1 MTDTTT
7 NGTPP
12 DARRLR
18 LHRALREKLGNQV
31 ADDLVD
37 FLPPAGW
44 GDLVRRADLDAAVT
58 RLDQKIDALGAR
70 LDQKIDALG
79 ARLDQ
84 KIDALGARL
93 DQRIDALEERLDQKI
108 DALGA
113 RLDQRIDALEDRIT
127 VIEHTLSEIKT
138 DLRSLGNMKRTI
150 VVTGVSMAVSIILGL
165 GAIGVAFLQV
175 ATNAGG

>member
-70 LDQKIDALG
+70 LDQ
-79 ARLDQ
+79 
-84 KIDALGARL
+84 
-93 DQRIDALEERLDQKI
+93 RIDALEERLDQKI

-138 DLRSLGNMKRTI
+138 DLRSLGNLKRTI
-150 VVTGVSMAVSIILGL
+150 VVTGVSTAVSIILGL

>member
-58 RLDQKIDALGAR
+58 
-70 LDQKIDALG
+70 
-79 ARLDQ
+79 RLDQ

>member
-1 MTDTTT
+1 MTDTTA

-58 RLDQKIDALGAR
+58 RLDQKIDV
-70 LDQKIDALG
+70 
-79 ARLDQ
+79 
-84 KIDALGARL
+84 LGARL

-108 DALGA
+108 DVLGA

>member
-18 LHRALREKLGNQV
+18 LHRSLREKLGNQV

-58 RLDQKIDALGAR
+58 RLDQRIDALE
-70 LDQKIDALG
+70 Q
-79 ARLDQ
+79 
-84 KIDALGARL
+84 RL
-93 DQRIDALEERLDQKI
+93 DQRIEA
-108 DALGA
+108 
-113 RLDQRIDALEDRIT
+113 
-127 VIEHTLSEIKT
+127 IELTLRDIKGE
-138 DLRSLGNMKRTI
+138 LRELSNLKRTI

-165 GAIGVAFLQV
+165 GALGVAFLQV
-175 ATNAGG
+175 ATSAGG

>member
-44 GDLVRRADLDAAVT
+44 GDLVRRTDLDAAVT
-58 RLDQKIDALGAR
+58 RLDQRIDALE
-70 LDQKIDALG
+70 Q
-79 ARLDQ
+79 
-84 KIDALGARL
+84 RL
-93 DQRIDALEERLDQKI
+93 DQRIEA
-108 DALGA
+108 
-113 RLDQRIDALEDRIT
+113 
-127 VIEHTLSEIKT
+127 IELTLRDIKGE
-138 DLRSLGNMKRTI
+138 LRELSNLKRTI

-165 GAIGVAFLQV
+165 GALGVAFLQV
-175 ATNAGG
+175 ATSAGG

>member
-18 LHRALREKLGNQV
+18 LHRSLREKLGNQV

-70 LDQKIDALG
+70 LDQRIDALE
-79 ARLDQ
+79 Q
-84 KIDALGARL
+84 RL
-93 DQRIDALEERLDQKI
+93 DQRIEA
-108 DALGA
+108 
-113 RLDQRIDALEDRIT
+113 
-127 VIEHTLSEIKT
+127 IELTLRDIKGE
-138 DLRSLGNMKRTI
+138 LRELSNLKRTI

-165 GAIGVAFLQV
+165 GALGVAFLQV
-175 ATNAGG
+175 ATSAGG

>member
-31 ADDLVD
+31 ADDPVD

-70 LDQKIDALG
+70 LDQRIDALE
-79 ARLDQ
+79 Q
-84 KIDALGARL
+84 RL
-93 DQRIDALEERLDQKI
+93 DQRIEA
-108 DALGA
+108 
-113 RLDQRIDALEDRIT
+113 
-127 VIEHTLSEIKT
+127 IELTLRDIKGE
-138 DLRSLGNMKRTI
+138 LRQLGNLKRTI

>member
-70 LDQKIDALG
+70 LDQRIDALE
-79 ARLDQ
+79 Q
-84 KIDALGARL
+84 RL
-93 DQRIDALEERLDQKI
+93 DQRIEA
-108 DALGA
+108 
-113 RLDQRIDALEDRIT
+113 
-127 VIEHTLSEIKT
+127 IELTLRDIKGE
-138 DLRSLGNMKRTI
+138 LRELSNLKRTI

-165 GAIGVAFLQV
+165 GALGVAFLQV
-175 ATNAGG
+175 ATSAGG

>member
-12 DARRLR
+12 DAGRLR

-70 LDQKIDALG
+70 LDQRIDALE
-79 ARLDQ
+79 Q
-84 KIDALGARL
+84 RL
-93 DQRIDALEERLDQKI
+93 DQRIEA
-108 DALGA
+108 
-113 RLDQRIDALEDRIT
+113 
-127 VIEHTLSEIKT
+127 IELTLRDIKGE
-138 DLRSLGNMKRTI
+138 LRQLGNLKRTI
-150 VVTGVSMAVSIILGL
+150 VVTGISMAVSIILGL

-175 ATNAGG
+175 VTNAGG

>member
-31 ADDLVD
+31 ADALVD

-84 KIDALGARL
+84 
-93 DQRIDALEERLDQKI
+93 RIDSLEVRIEAIELALRD
-108 DALGA
+108 
-113 RLDQRIDALEDRIT
+113 
-127 VIEHTLSEIKT
+127 IKGE
-138 DLRSLGNMKRTI
+138 LRELGNLKRTI

-165 GAIGVAFLQV
+165 GALGVAFLQV
-175 ATNAGG
+175 ATTGGS

>member
-70 LDQKIDALG
+70 LDQ
-79 ARLDQ
+79 
-84 KIDALGARL
+84 
-93 DQRIDALEERLDQKI
+93 RIDALEERLDQKI

-138 DLRSLGNMKRTI
+138 DLRSLGNLKRTI
-150 VVTGVSMAVSIILGL
+150 VVTGVSMAVSVILGL

>member
-18 LHRALREKLGNQV
+18 LHRALHEKLGNQV

-58 RLDQKIDALGAR
+58 RLDQRIDALE
-70 LDQKIDALG
+70 Q
-79 ARLDQ
+79 
-84 KIDALGARL
+84 RL
-93 DQRIDALEERLDQKI
+93 DQRIEA
-108 DALGA
+108 
-113 RLDQRIDALEDRIT
+113 
-127 VIEHTLSEIKT
+127 IELTLRDIKGE
-138 DLRSLGNMKRTI
+138 LRELGNLKRTI
-150 VVTGVSMAVSIILGL
+150 VVTGMSMAVSIILGL
-165 GAIGVAFLQV
+165 GALGVAFLQV

>member
-1 MTDTTT
+1 MTDTTA

-70 LDQKIDALG
+70 LDQ
-79 ARLDQ
+79 
-84 KIDALGARL
+84 
-93 DQRIDALEERLDQKI
+93 RIDALEERLDQKI

-138 DLRSLGNMKRTI
+138 DLRSLGNLKRTI
-150 VVTGVSMAVSIILGL
+150 VVTGMSMAVSIILGL

>member
-84 KIDALGARL
+84 
-93 DQRIDALEERLDQKI
+93 
-108 DALGA
+108 
-113 RLDQRIDALEDRIT
+113 RIDALEDRIT

>member
-1 MTDTTT
+1 MTDTTA

-37 FLPPAGW
+37 FLSPAGW

-58 RLDQKIDALGAR
+58 
-70 LDQKIDALG
+70 
-79 ARLDQ
+79 RLDQ

-150 VVTGVSMAVSIILGL
+150 VVTGASMAVSIILGL
-165 GAIGVAFLQV
+165 GALGVAFLQV
-175 ATNAGG
+175 ATNAGA

>member
-70 LDQKIDALG
+70 LDQRIDALEE
-79 ARLDQ
+79 RLDQ
-84 KIDALGARL
+84 KVDALGARL
-93 DQRIDALEERLDQKI
+93 DQRIDT
-108 DALGA
+108 
-113 RLDQRIDALEDRIT
+113 LEDRIT

-138 DLRSLGNMKRTI
+138 DLRSLGNLKRTI
-150 VVTGVSMAVSIILGL
+150 VVTGISMAVSIILGL
-165 GAIGVAFLQV
+165 GALGVAFLQV

>member
-1 MTDTTT
+1 MSYSAGSCTHLGMTDTTT

-70 LDQKIDALG
+70 LDQ
-79 ARLDQ
+79 
-84 KIDALGARL
+84 
-93 DQRIDALEERLDQKI
+93 RIDALEERLDQKI

-113 RLDQRIDALEDRIT
+113 RLDQRIDAIEDRIT

>member
-58 RLDQKIDALGAR
+58 RLDQKIDA
-70 LDQKIDALG
+70 I
-79 ARLDQ
+79 
-84 KIDALGARL
+84 GARL
-93 DQRIDALEERLDQKI
+93 DQRIDALEQ
-108 DALGA
+108 
-113 RLDQRIDALEDRIT
+113 RLDQRIEA
-127 VIEHTLSEIKT
+127 IELTLRDIKGE
-138 DLRSLGNMKRTI
+138 LRQLGNLKRTI
-150 VVTGVSMAVSIILGL
+150 VVTGISMAVSIILGL

-175 ATNAGG
+175 VTNAGG

>member
-70 LDQKIDALG
+70 LDQ
-79 ARLDQ
+79 
-84 KIDALGARL
+84 
-93 DQRIDALEERLDQKI
+93 RIDSLEV
-108 DALGA
+108 
-113 RLDQRIDALEDRIT
+113 RIEA
-127 VIEHTLSEIKT
+127 IELTLRDIRGE
-138 DLRSLGNMKRTI
+138 LRELGNLKRTI
-150 VVTGVSMAVSIILGL
+150 VVTGISMAVSIILGL

-175 ATNAGG
+175 VTNAGG

>member
-70 LDQKIDALG
+70 LDQ
-79 ARLDQ
+79 
-84 KIDALGARL
+84 
-93 DQRIDALEERLDQKI
+93 RIDALEERLDQKI

-138 DLRSLGNMKRTI
+138 DLRSLGNLKRTI
-150 VVTGVSMAVSIILGL
+150 VVTGMSMAVSIILGL

>member
-18 LHRALREKLGNQV
+18 LHRSLREKLGNQV

-70 LDQKIDALG
+70 LDQRIDALE
-79 ARLDQ
+79 Q
-84 KIDALGARL
+84 RL
-93 DQRIDALEERLDQKI
+93 DQRIEA
-108 DALGA
+108 
-113 RLDQRIDALEDRIT
+113 
-127 VIEHTLSEIKT
+127 IELTLRDIKG
-138 DLRSLGNMKRTI
+138 DLRQLGNLKRTI

>member
-1 MTDTTT
+1 MSYRAGSCTHLGMTDTTT

-70 LDQKIDALG
+70 LDQ
-79 ARLDQ
+79 
-84 KIDALGARL
+84 
-93 DQRIDALEERLDQKI
+93 RIDSLEV
-108 DALGA
+108 
-113 RLDQRIDALEDRIT
+113 RIEA
-127 VIEHTLSEIKT
+127 IELTLRDIKGE
-138 DLRSLGNMKRTI
+138 LRELGNLKRTI
-150 VVTGVSMAVSIILGL
+150 VVTGVSMALSIILGL

>member
-70 LDQKIDALG
+70 LDQ
-79 ARLDQ
+79 
-84 KIDALGARL
+84 
-93 DQRIDALEERLDQKI
+93 RIDALEERLDQKI

-138 DLRSLGNMKRTI
+138 DLRSLGNLKRTI

>member
-1 MTDTTT
+1 MTDTIT

-18 LHRALREKLGNQV
+18 LHRSLREKLGNQV

-44 GDLVRRADLDAAVT
+44 GDLVRRPDLDAAVT

-70 LDQKIDALG
+70 LDQ
-79 ARLDQ
+79 
-84 KIDALGARL
+84 
-93 DQRIDALEERLDQKI
+93 RIDSLEV
-108 DALGA
+108 
-113 RLDQRIDALEDRIT
+113 RIEA
-127 VIEHTLSEIKT
+127 IELTLRDIRGE
-138 DLRSLGNMKRTI
+138 LRELGNLKRTI
-150 VVTGVSMAVSIILGL
+150 VVTGISMAVSIILGL

-175 ATNAGG
+175 ATIAGA

>member
-18 LHRALREKLGNQV
+18 LHRSLREKIGNQV

-58 RLDQKIDALGAR
+58 R

>member
-7 NGTPP
+7 NGTLP
-12 DARRLR
+12 DARRLH

-58 RLDQKIDALGAR
+58 R

-150 VVTGVSMAVSIILGL
+150 VVTGISMAVSIILGL

>member
-1 MTDTTT
+1 MTDTIT

-18 LHRALREKLGNQV
+18 LHRSLREKLGNQV

-58 RLDQKIDALGAR
+58 
-70 LDQKIDALG
+70 
-79 ARLDQ
+79 RLDQ

-165 GAIGVAFLQV
+165 GALGVAFLQV

>member
-70 LDQKIDALG
+70 LDQ
-79 ARLDQ
+79 
-84 KIDALGARL
+84 
-93 DQRIDALEERLDQKI
+93 RIDSLEVRIEAIAL
-108 DALGA
+108 
-113 RLDQRIDALEDRIT
+113 
-127 VIEHTLSEIKT
+127 TLRDIRGE
-138 DLRSLGNMKRTI
+138 LRELGNLKRTI
-150 VVTGVSMAVSIILGL
+150 VVTGMSMAVSIILGL

>member
-1 MTDTTT
+1 MGMTDTTT

-70 LDQKIDALG
+70 LDQ
-79 ARLDQ
+79 
-84 KIDALGARL
+84 
-93 DQRIDALEERLDQKI
+93 RIDSLEV
-108 DALGA
+108 
-113 RLDQRIDALEDRIT
+113 RIEA
-127 VIEHTLSEIKT
+127 IELTLRDIRGE
-138 DLRSLGNMKRTI
+138 LRELGNLKRTI
-150 VVTGVSMAVSIILGL
+150 VVTGISMAVSIILGL

-175 ATNAGG
+175 VTNAGG

>member
-18 LHRALREKLGNQV
+18 LHRSLRERLGNQV

-58 RLDQKIDALGAR
+58 RLDQRIDALE
-70 LDQKIDALG
+70 Q
-79 ARLDQ
+79 
-84 KIDALGARL
+84 RL
-93 DQRIDALEERLDQKI
+93 DQRIEA
-108 DALGA
+108 
-113 RLDQRIDALEDRIT
+113 
-127 VIEHTLSEIKT
+127 IELTLRDIKGE
-138 DLRSLGNMKRTI
+138 LRELSNLKRTI

-165 GAIGVAFLQV
+165 GALGVAFLQV
-175 ATNAGG
+175 ATSAGG

>member
-58 RLDQKIDALGAR
+58 RLDQKIDV
-70 LDQKIDALG
+70 
-79 ARLDQ
+79 
-84 KIDALGARL
+84 LGARL

>member
-70 LDQKIDALG
+70 LDQRIDALE
-79 ARLDQ
+79 Q
-84 KIDALGARL
+84 RL
-93 DQRIDALEERLDQKI
+93 DQRIEA
-108 DALGA
+108 
-113 RLDQRIDALEDRIT
+113 
-127 VIEHTLSEIKT
+127 IELTLRDIKGE
-138 DLRSLGNMKRTI
+138 LRELGNLKRTI

>member
-18 LHRALREKLGNQV
+18 LHRSLREKLGNQV

-70 LDQKIDALG
+70 LDQ
-79 ARLDQ
+79 
-84 KIDALGARL
+84 
-93 DQRIDALEERLDQKI
+93 RIDSLEV
-108 DALGA
+108 
-113 RLDQRIDALEDRIT
+113 RIEA
-127 VIEHTLSEIKT
+127 IELTLRDIKGE
-138 DLRSLGNMKRTI
+138 LRELANLKRTI
-150 VVTGVSMAVSIILGL
+150 VVTGVSMALSIILGL

-175 ATNAGG
+175 ATSAGG

>member
-1 MTDTTT
+1 MTDTIT

-18 LHRALREKLGNQV
+18 LHRSLREKLGNQV

-44 GDLVRRADLDAAVT
+44 GDLVRRPDLDAAVT

-70 LDQKIDALG
+70 LDQ
-79 ARLDQ
+79 
-84 KIDALGARL
+84 
-93 DQRIDALEERLDQKI
+93 RIDSLEVRIEAIAL
-108 DALGA
+108 
-113 RLDQRIDALEDRIT
+113 
-127 VIEHTLSEIKT
+127 TLRDIRGE
-138 DLRSLGNMKRTI
+138 LRELGNLKRTI

-175 ATNAGG
+175 ATIAGA

>member
-1 MTDTTT
+1 MTDTTA

-18 LHRALREKLGNQV
+18 LHRSLREKLGNQV
-31 ADDLVD
+31 ADDLID

-58 RLDQKIDALGAR
+58 
-70 LDQKIDALG
+70 
-79 ARLDQ
+79 RLDQ

-138 DLRSLGNMKRTI
+138 DLRSLGNLKRTI
-150 VVTGVSMAVSIILGL
+150 VVTGMSMAVSIILGL

>member
-18 LHRALREKLGNQV
+18 LHRALREKLGNQE

-70 LDQKIDALG
+70 LDQ
-79 ARLDQ
+79 
-84 KIDALGARL
+84 
-93 DQRIDALEERLDQKI
+93 RIDSLEV
-108 DALGA
+108 
-113 RLDQRIDALEDRIT
+113 RIEA
-127 VIEHTLSEIKT
+127 IELTLRDIRGE
-138 DLRSLGNMKRTI
+138 LRELGNLKRTI
-150 VVTGVSMAVSIILGL
+150 VVTGISMAVSIILGL

-175 ATNAGG
+175 VTNAGG